1 MDLVTPQIGLM
12 FWTLVTFTLLL
23 VLLKAFAWKPILAA
37 LKEREESI
45 DQALKSA
52 EKAREDVSNI
62 KSENEKILQEAKEE
76 RAKIIKEANEIK
88 ESIITESKGKA
99 KIEANKI
106 LKQAKAEIE
115 NQKMAAI
122 VEVKNHVANLALNIS
137 EKILKQKLDSQ
148 KEQEK
153 YIGELLEEM
162 K

>member
-12 FWTLVTFTLLL
+12 FWTLVTFILLL

-76 RAKIIKEANEIK
+76 RASIDRNAQMEIARLRDNASDIRRQGRNAKSEAYTSGVVNALA
-88 ESIITESKGKA
+88 TYYASKKPDEPDTTIADKATSGKYDYS
-99 KIEANKI
+99 KFKT
-106 LKQAKAEIE
+106 
-115 NQKMAAI
+115 
-122 VEVKNHVANLALNIS
+122 S
-137 EKILKQKLDSQ
+137 
-148 KEQEK
+148 
-153 YIGELLEEM
+153 
-162 K
+162 